1 MTMPPLKMFALVLC
15 GVVVALV
22 SAYLLTQAQ
31 EDTGLQP
38 LTASTVEPGRE
49 IDARPNEP
57 HTREEVLPETSGLL
71 ADSGKEST
79 ESQDE
84 DPEELSWNEKY
95 RKASLEDLILVH
107 AVITET
113 IETETMPEFRWR
125 FDSGLA
131 EYMGEGPSLPITD
144 HDPLEISAYLFEPQV
159 RGGGILKVVLPREE
173 FAELYELKAEL
184 VWVEAAIDERYQS
197 AAATPRGRS
206 RRDR

>member
-15 GVVVALV
+15 GIVVALV
-22 SAYLLTQAQ
+22 SAYLLTQTQ

-49 IDARPNEP
+49 IDARPNEPHTLENEP

-95 RKASLEDLILVH
+95 RKASLEDLIRVH

-173 FAELYELKAEL
+173 FAELYELKAEQ
-184 VWVEAAIDERYQS
+184 VWLEDMIDERNRQ
-197 AAATPRGRS
+197 AALG
-206 RRDR
+206 D